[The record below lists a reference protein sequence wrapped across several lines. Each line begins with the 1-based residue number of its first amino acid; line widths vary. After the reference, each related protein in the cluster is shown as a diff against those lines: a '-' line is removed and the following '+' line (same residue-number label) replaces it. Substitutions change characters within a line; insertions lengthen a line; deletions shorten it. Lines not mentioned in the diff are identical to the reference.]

1 MEFRILGPI
10 EVVGDDGHSL
20 PLGGSRSRA
29 LLAALLLE
37 PGRAVTRERL
47 IDGLWATPPAT
58 ASHALEVCA
67 SRLRRTLGRHR
78 IRCQGHAYRAEV
90 EPHELDLV
98 RFRTLARVGRDA
110 ATAGDL
116 GDAAIAL
123 ADALALWRGES
134 VACLNGEP
142 LAREVRSFLEE
153 ERLATVEQDIDV
165 RLALGRHE
173 ELVPEVRRLAAA
185 HPTRERL
192 WARLMLALYR
202 CGRQIDALDVF
213 AGVRARLRDELGIE
227 PGPELR
233 AMQRRILEHDA
244 ALELRVTAAPV
255 SAG

>member
-10 EVVGDDGHSL
+10 EVVGDGGESL
-20 PLGGSRSRA
+20 ALGGTRSRA

-47 IDGLWATPPAT
+47 IDGLWAAPPAT

-67 SRLRRTLGRHR
+67 SHLRRTIGRQR

-90 EPHELDLV
+90 EPDELDLV
-98 RFRTLARVGRDA
+98 RFRTLVRIGRDTA
-110 ATAGDL
+110 AAGDL
-116 GDAAIAL
+116 GGAAIAL
-123 ADALALWRGES
+123 ADALALWRGEP

-142 LAREVRSFLEE
+142 LARDARSFLEE
-153 ERLATVEQDIDV
+153 ERLTAVEQDLDV

-173 ELVPEVRRLAAA
+173 ELVPELRRIAGA

-202 CGRQIDALDVF
+202 CDRQIDALDVF

-227 PGPELR
+227 PGLELR
-233 AMQRRILEHDA
+233 AMQRQILVHDPS
-244 ALELRVTAAPV
+244 LEVFRPAVV
-255 SAG
+255 VR